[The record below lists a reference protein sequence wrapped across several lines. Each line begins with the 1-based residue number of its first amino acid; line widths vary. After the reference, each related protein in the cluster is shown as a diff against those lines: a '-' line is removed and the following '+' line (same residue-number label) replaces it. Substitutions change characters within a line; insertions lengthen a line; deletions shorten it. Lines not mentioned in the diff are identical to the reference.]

1 MGIKIGPLNINPEL
15 WPGEVFIPNFDNNNC
30 DNKLKGKKMNKTNT
44 NQAVKQ
50 LIDYKK
56 EMKVETKNIYSIF
69 DDAVGFTDVFVQPN
83 DAIAFR
89 MFETMANNPQSP
101 INKYAKAMTLCKIG
115 ELNVITGEIEKD
127 VRKIVNANEILETNR
142 AAEEAKKQ
150 HEQRQ
155 N

>member
-1 MGIKIGPLNINPEL
+1 MT
-15 WPGEVFIPNFDNNNC
+15 
-30 DNKLKGKKMNKTNT
+30 NKKKTNI
-44 NQAVKQ
+44 NQAVNQ
-50 LIDYKK
+50 LYNYQKEIKK
-56 EMKVETKNIYSIF
+56 ETKNIYSIF

-101 INKYAKAMTLCKIG
+101 INKYANAMTLCKIG
-115 ELNVITGEIEKD
+115 KLNIMTGEIEKD
-127 VRKIVNANEILETNR
+127 IRKIVNAKEILETNK

-150 HEQRQ
+150 NEQRQ

>member
-1 MGIKIGPLNINPEL
+1 M
-15 WPGEVFIPNFDNNNC
+15 D
-30 DNKLKGKKMNKTNT
+30 KLKGKKMNNT
-44 NQAVKQ
+44 NINQAIKQ
-50 LIDYKK
+50 LNDYKK
-56 EMKVETKNIYSIF
+56 EKKIEIKNIYSIF
-69 DDAVGFTDVFVQPN
+69 DDATGFTDVFVQPN

-101 INKYAKAMTLCKIG
+101 INKYAKAMTLYKIG
-115 ELNVITGEIEKD
+115 TLNTMTGAIKTE
-127 VRKIVNANEILETNR
+127 VRKIVNANEILETNK